1 MRVLIIS
8 GSGLPI
14 RCGIAH
20 DTDHLMRQLERQG
33 VDVRLV
39 THVDATGSD
48 TVRNVVERWSP
59 GCLPRLVSEIRAFAP
74 HVLHFVYPSVMFPRS
89 PFVNLLPH
97 LLKWRFPKLPLVVT
111 LHEYHDAS
119 VPGRIRCAVTA
130 TAADLLLVT
139 NEEDHARLRRL
150 PIRRLATVPL
160 GNHFPVETPSPSR
173 AAALRHAYGISDDE
187 LVGFVGFIDAD
198 KGIECALRAL
208 ALLQDK
214 PALLLLSEERPE
226 DALHRHLRQLAA
238 QLDVTL
244 HWPGHLPQQ
253 EVSLLMQE
261 CRLMVF
267 PFRQPVTARRSTFI
281 ASLLHGR
288 PTIATG
294 TSTGPFVNELNCL
307 LLPEMTPR
315 TLAAGIDRLRHDPE
329 LCQNLASEARQLAGV
344 FDWQRVGATVVALYD
359 EVLAP

>member
-1 MRVLIIS
+1 
-8 GSGLPI
+8 
-14 RCGIAH
+14 
-20 DTDHLMRQLERQG
+20 
-33 VDVRLV
+33 VRLV
-39 THVDATGSD
+39 THVDATGSG
-48 TVRNVVERWSP
+48 TVHNVIERWSP
-59 GCLPRLVSEIRAFAP
+59 RCLPRLVSEIRAFAP
-74 HVLHFVYPSVMFPRS
+74 HVLHFVYPSVTFPRT

-97 LLKWRFPKLPLVVT
+97 LLKWRFPTLPLVVT

-119 VPGRIRCAVTA
+119 LPGRMRSAVTA

-160 GNHFPVETPSPSR
+160 GNHFPVEAPSPSR
-173 AAALRHAYGISDDE
+173 AAALRDAYGIGDDE
-187 LVGFVGFIDAD
+187 LVGFVGFIDAN
-198 KGIECALRAL
+198 KGIECAVRAL
-208 ALLQDK
+208 ALLQDR
-214 PALLLLSEERPE
+214 PALLLLSEERPD

-261 CRLMVF
+261 CRMMVF

-294 TSTGPFVNELNCL
+294 ASTGPFVSEHNCL
-307 LLPEMTPR
+307 LLPEMTPPS
-315 TLAAGIDRLRHDPE
+315 LAAAIDRLRHDP
-329 LCQNLASEARQLAGV
+329 LLRQSLASEARQLAAR
-344 FDWQRVGATVVALYD
+344 FDWQRVGATVVALY
-359 EVLAP
+359 EELAAGREPA